1 MCHDGARVLPVSVN
15 HCQESGVG
23 RAEGAS
29 GSSATTGIMPG
40 SLPAKRA
47 SRSAS
52 SCARTIGRK
61 SLRTRRCTFL
71 NPLISG
77 TCDTTA
83 LIRLSM
89 APSTRTCPP
98 L

>member
-1 MCHDGARVLPVSVN
+1 
-15 HCQESGVG
+15 VG
-23 RAEGAS
+23 SAEGAR

-40 SLPAKRA
+40 SFPSKRA

-52 SCARTIGRK
+52 SPARNPGRK

-77 TCDTTA
+77 TWDTTA

-89 APSTRTCPP
+89 APSTRACPP